1 MRTEKVGV
9 VPYLQLPG
17 RLRPSAGSLW
27 KSCRGGCNHPVALRL
42 WPLHGGKMKSYFIH
56 VLAAAVIGLAW
67 RTKERLGW

>member
-1 MRTEKVGV
+1 M
-9 VPYLQLPG
+9 
-17 RLRPSAGSLW
+17 
-27 KSCRGGCNHPVALRL
+27 ALRL